1 MTTRG
6 ATASVRVHSLNL
18 PPPAAAALGSAL
30 GALGW
35 RMQAFEQVDDWLAS
49 LKDDVPDLL
58 LTRAAAVPAVAQ
70 ALDSLSLQDPRMAS
84 VQLVA
89 FASRDQRLPAE
100 LAGAD
105 LVIEDTRIDAVLAR
119 LREWVAGLDR
129 SPFRVLLIDDD
140 AEARLY
146 ASTVLGRV
154 GMQVEAF
161 DEADAALARA
171 RDWRPDLVLLDLY
184 MPGLDG
190 LAVTRRLRAELQP
203 QPQVV
208 VLSGEERQQARF
220 NALRVGVD
228 DFLTKPIRP
237 RVLIAAVRS
246 RIKRARM
253 FQGHAPNEPVVSGTR
268 LRRGDFLQ
276 RLRQRQSAAGGEWR
290 VLAALRVDGAAALR
304 ERLGLGG
311 TDALERALAERIEA
325 VLGSGDCYALW
336 EELGFGVLIERAE
349 VEAVRSALSDLLEG
363 VRSQAFDVGAQ
374 PLQLGLS
381 IGYALPPRAQAD
393 PEGERWI
400 ASAFA
405 AVSVAAQLG
414 GNRAEGV
421 LSRDPDALPPERV
434 LVIRHALAELARGG
448 SLRLEFQPLLRL
460 RGERSAYALITKLR
474 DLRAPLQGYTR
485 AEFLG
490 LARVQGQLSTIDRMA
505 LFNAFEAVTEQR
517 QRGRRSSLMVPLDL
531 ASVDARQI
539 AWIEAEL
546 KRRPALLEDLWLELD
561 ADALQDPAHAE
572 LVARLV
578 ATGLALAASSRS
590 PSLDL
595 LEQLSA
601 APVQLLRLPQ
611 STLQGPEP
619 AARIAAWHAL
629 GRELLIDRV
638 DSMAA
643 VSGLWSL
650 GVDYLQGDALAAA
663 SPRLDFEGEV
673 PEAG

>member
-1 MTTRG
+1 MTGPSPTF
-6 ATASVRVHSLNL
+6 VVHLFSL
-18 PPPAAAALGSAL
+18 PAAAAQALGSAL
-30 GALGW
+30 GTLGW
-35 RMQAFEQVDDWLAS
+35 RCQSFESAEGWLAS
-49 LKDDVPDLL
+49 LQLEVPDLV
-58 LTRAAAVPAVAQ
+58 LTRAPAVPATAEV
-70 ALDSLSLQDPRMAS
+70 LDRLSVQDPRLSA

-89 FASRDQRLPAE
+89 LGRRDQRLPAE

-105 LVIEDTRIDAVLAR
+105 LFLEEPNARAVALRLQAWTR
-119 LREWVAGLDR
+119 GLDR
-129 SPFRVLLIDDD
+129 SPFRVLVIDDD

-146 ASTVLGRV
+146 AGSVLRRV
-154 GMQVEAF
+154 GMQVEEFA
-161 DEADAALARA
+161 DADAALQRA
-171 RDWRPDLVLLDLY
+171 SEWRPDLILVDLY
-184 MPGLDG
+184 MPGVDG
-190 LAVTRRLRAELQP
+190 LAITRRLRAEAAPQLQII
-203 QPQVV
+203 
-208 VLSGEERQQARF
+208 VLSGEDRPQARY
-220 NALRVGVD
+220 NALRLGVD
-228 DFLTKPIRP
+228 DFLTKPVRP

-246 RIKRARM
+246 RIKRSRAFGERS
-253 FQGHAPNEPVVSGTR
+253 GEDPVSSGPK

-276 RLRQRQSAAGGEWR
+276 RLRQRQSASAPEWR

-304 ERLGLGG
+304 EKLGLGG

-349 VEAVRSALSDLLEG
+349 VEAVRSALNGLLDG
-363 VRSQAFDVGAQ
+363 VRSQTFDVGAQ

-381 IGYALPPRAQAD
+381 IGYALPPRVQAD

-490 LARVQGQLSTIDRMA
+490 LAREQGQLSTIDRMA
-505 LFNAFEAVTEQR
+505 LFNAFEAVSEQR
-517 QRGRRSSLMVPLDL
+517 QRGRRSSLMVPLDM
-531 ASVDARQI
+531 ASVDARQL

-546 KRRPALLEDLWLELD
+546 KRRPALLEDLWLEVD

-572 LVARLV
+572 LVTRLTG
-578 ATGLALAASSRS
+578 TGLALAASSRS

-595 LEQLSA
+595 LEQLSSL
-601 APVQLLRLPQ
+601 PVQLLRLPQ
-611 STLQGPEP
+611 SCLQGSEP
-619 AARIAAWHAL
+619 AVRIAAWHAL

-638 DSMAA
+638 ESMAA
-643 VSGLWSL
+643 VSGLWNL

-663 SPRLDFEGEV
+663 SPRLDFEGEASDV
-673 PEAG
+673 G

>member
-1 MTTRG
+1 MSS
-6 ATASVRVHSLNL
+6 ASPAFVVHLFSL
-18 PPPAAAALGSAL
+18 PAAAAQALGSAL

-35 RMQAFEQVDDWLAS
+35 RCQSFESAEAWLSA
-49 LKDDVPDLL
+49 LQLEVPDLV
-58 LTRAAAVPAVAQ
+58 LTRAQAVPATAEV
-70 ALDSLSLQDPRMAS
+70 LDRLSVQDPRLSA

-89 FASRDQRLPAE
+89 LGGRDQRLPAE

-105 LVIEDTRIDAVLAR
+105 LFLEEPNARAVALRLQAWTR
-119 LREWVAGLDR
+119 GLDR
-129 SPFRVLLIDDD
+129 SPFRVLVIDDD

-146 ASTVLGRV
+146 AGSVLRRV
-154 GMQVEAF
+154 GMQVEDFA
-161 DEADAALARA
+161 DADAALQRA
-171 RDWRPDLVLLDLY
+171 REWRPDLVLVDLY
-184 MPGLDG
+184 MPGVDG
-190 LAVTRRLRAELQP
+190 LAITRRLRAEAALQL
-203 QPQVV
+203 QIV
-208 VLSGEERQQARF
+208 VLSGEERPQARY
-220 NALRVGVD
+220 NALRLGVD
-228 DFLTKPIRP
+228 DFLTKPVRP

-246 RIKRARM
+246 RIKRSRAFGERNGDD
-253 FQGHAPNEPVVSGTR
+253 QAPNGPR

-276 RLRQRQSAAGGEWR
+276 RLRQRQSAASPEWR
-290 VLAALRVDGAAALR
+290 VLSALRVDGAAALR
-304 ERLGLGG
+304 EKLGLGG
-311 TDALERALAERIEA
+311 TDALERALAARIEA
-325 VLGSGDCYALW
+325 VLGAGDCYALW

-349 VEAVRSALSDLLEG
+349 VEAVRSALNDLLEG
-363 VRSQAFDVGAQ
+363 VRGEAFDVGAQ
-374 PLQLGLS
+374 PLQLDLS
-381 IGYALPPRAQAD
+381 VGYALPPRTQAD

-474 DLRAPLQGYTR
+474 DLRAPLQGYPR

-490 LARVQGQLSTIDRMA
+490 LAREQGQLSTIDRMA
-505 LFNAFEAVTEQR
+505 LFNAFEAVSEQR

-546 KRRPALLEDLWLELD
+546 KRRPALREDLWLEVD
-561 ADALQDPAHAE
+561 ADALLDPAHVE

-578 ATGLALAASSRS
+578 ATGLALAVSSRS

-601 APVQLLRLPQ
+601 APVRLLRLPQ
-611 STLQGPEP
+611 ACLQGSEP
-619 AARIAAWHAL
+619 AARIATWHAL
-629 GRELLIDRV
+629 GREILIDRV
-638 DSMAA
+638 ESMAA
-643 VSGLWSL
+643 VSGLWNL

-663 SPRLDFEGEV
+663 SPRLDFEGEASEV
-673 PEAG
+673 G